1 MKHIRLIDII
11 TNEIAPLAPTDT
23 IQDGLNLMSSS
34 SISSVV
40 VADEQNRPLGIFTE
54 NDTLKIISQ
63 HYDKS
68 MQLQEVMTQNVFCL
82 DASLNLH
89 DAYILLEQKG
99 YRHLIVVDA
108 EGTYIGVVSEGDFL
122 RNLGFEDAFQSK
134 AVEDVMQEAPLMV
147 KENSLIVT
155 AAKMMNENKTSFVI
169 VVDDMNPVGILS
181 EKEITHFLAN
191 KNIESKETIESLD
204 YLSAIL
210 IRPVISL
217 KEASAMMKSHGVHQL
232 IVVNEENR
240 MIGILDRHDVLKA
253 IHGAYF
259 NYLINVI
266 DKKNDTLLELE
277 ASKELLATTSAL
289 LNNVINTI
297 PDLICLKDTHGIYLK
312 CNHVFERFF
321 GAKESEIVGKS
332 DFDFVDQELAEF
344 FRKND
349 KKAIENGGPSG
360 NEEYLKFADGSYE
373 GLFYAMKTPLKD
385 EENNII
391 GVLGIAHDITKHRAD
406 EDNLKQIDDAL
417 NEAQAMAHVG
427 SWQLNIQE
435 NSFTAS
441 DEGCRIFGL
450 NPKTEKIS
458 AQTIRALIHPDDL
471 AEFIRKHDEGVLEGK
486 YNHIYRIVVDGKIK
500 WIHAFSSSVTDE
512 SGTFKKM
519 KGILKD
525 ITKQKLY
532 EEQLEKLANYDSLTG
547 LANRELL
554 LSHLRK
560 SIQNATKNN
569 QSLALLHFDLDD
581 FKNINDSFG
590 HNIGDEILK
599 MATERLSEHIGI
611 TDFIARIGGD
621 EFAIILEDVA
631 NSEDVSK
638 FAQEM
643 IDIMPLKIK
652 TTFLKI

>member
-1 MKHIRLIDII
+1 
-11 TNEIAPLAPTDT
+11 
-23 IQDGLNLMSSS
+23 
-34 SISSVV
+34 
-40 VADEQNRPLGIFTE
+40 
-54 NDTLKIISQ
+54 
-63 HYDKS
+63 
-68 MQLQEVMTQNVFCL
+68 
-82 DASLNLH
+82 
-89 DAYILLEQKG
+89 
-99 YRHLIVVDA
+99 
-108 EGTYIGVVSEGDFL
+108 
-122 RNLGFEDAFQSK
+122 
-134 AVEDVMQEAPLMV
+134 
-147 KENSLIVT
+147 
-155 AAKMMNENKTSFVI
+155 
-169 VVDDMNPVGILS
+169 
-181 EKEITHFLAN
+181 
-191 KNIESKETIESLD
+191 
-204 YLSAIL
+204 
-210 IRPVISL
+210 
-217 KEASAMMKSHGVHQL
+217 
-232 IVVNEENR
+232 
-240 MIGILDRHDVLKA
+240 
-253 IHGAYF
+253 
-259 NYLINVI
+259 
-266 DKKNDTLLELE
+266 
-277 ASKELLATTSAL
+277 
-289 LNNVINTI
+289 
-297 PDLICLKDTHGIYLK
+297 
-312 CNHVFERFF
+312 
-321 GAKESEIVGKS
+321 
-332 DFDFVDQELAEF
+332 
-344 FRKND
+344 
-349 KKAIENGGPSG
+349 
-360 NEEYLKFADGSYE
+360 
-373 GLFYAMKTPLKD
+373 
-385 EENNII
+385 
-391 GVLGIAHDITKHRAD
+391 
-406 EDNLKQIDDAL
+406 
-417 NEAQAMAHVG
+417 
-427 SWQLNIQE
+427 
-435 NSFTAS
+435 
-441 DEGCRIFGL
+441 
-450 NPKTEKIS
+450 
-458 AQTIRALIHPDDL
+458 L